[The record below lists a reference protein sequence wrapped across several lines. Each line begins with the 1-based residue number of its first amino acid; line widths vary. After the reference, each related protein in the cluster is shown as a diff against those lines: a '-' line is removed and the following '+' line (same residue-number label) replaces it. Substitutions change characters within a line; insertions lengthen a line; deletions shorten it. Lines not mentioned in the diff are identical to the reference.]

1 MKKKKITSIT
11 LGAIVTT
18 IALIAFFNAPNST
31 APVQQ
36 PEAETMR
43 TSGAGIALQNW
54 AFERA
59 YPGTTVPIS
68 KYADAYKA
76 KQLMEANASRNVP
89 GEWSSLGPINI
100 GGRTLCLAFH
110 PTDEDIIYAGS
121 ASGGLWKT
129 TTQGFGQDA
138 WEYIPTG
145 FPVLGVAAIAIDSND
160 PDTIIIGTGETY
172 GVGFAEP
179 GTVNRLTRGTYGIG
193 ILKTTDGGL
202 TWNHVLQFNQEDI
215 KGIQDVVYNPQNSQ
229 EVYAAATDGVYK
241 SSDGGDTWTLIFA
254 LTNCIDIEIDPTNG
268 DIIYVSHGNFN
279 YGLDPN
285 LSGIFKSTDGGTTF
299 NELLDPGL
307 ITAWSGNAKLLLDPT
322 NPNTLY
328 ASTQVGWFNTGATTP
343 AGVFVSNDAGNTWTL
358 LNNQNIAQF
367 QGWYSH
373 DFAINPNNTSEI
385 QYVGVSAWKSTDGGV
400 NFNQQS
406 TNSWTLGQVS
416 VEIPEGADN
425 YVHSDIHG
433 VYYHPINNKVFYA
446 TDGGVFI
453 SDDGSVPFTTLNGG
467 LQTTQYYA
475 DMGSSTTDPNF
486 LIAGAQDN
494 ASYIYRGEPSWW
506 RVLGGDGMNASVN
519 QEDDDIV
526 YGSSQGLVLRRSP
539 NNGAGFSNISPNL
552 VSGDFPA
559 FSAPFEIAPSDPNI
573 LYAGATFL
581 YKATDGAV
589 IPGSWVATS
598 STAVDVF
605 PIMKIAISPNDPDL
619 VYVTTSPDPTN
630 GPAGAKIFK
639 TTDGG
644 ASFIQLVNGLPNRIC
659 KDIEFDPTN
668 EDILYA
674 VFSGFGTDHVYKTVD
689 AGATWTSI
697 DNGMIPDVP
706 ANTILIDP
714 LNPDDVYLGNDLG
727 VYYSSDGGASWET
740 FNEELPE
747 AVMIYDL
754 NDSPSNRMVRIAT
767 HGHGIWQ
774 RSYVNDPLAVED
786 FDKLNTELT
795 LYPNPANTSITL
807 SSQRLGE
814 SDFSIDIFSV
824 SGQKI
829 ISVTSE
835 GASLSANELSLDV
848 SSLAAGIYLARL
860 SQNGAVTTQQ
870 FIKN

>member
-1 MKKKKITSIT
+1 MKKITTIT
-11 LGAIVTT
+11 LGAVLAI
-18 IALIAFFNAPNST
+18 IALVAFLYAPNPTVPIQES
-31 APVQQ
+31 
-36 PEAETMR
+36 ENESLR
-43 TSGAGIALQNW
+43 TSGAGTALQTW

-59 YPGTTVPIS
+59 YPGTTVSIS
-68 KYADAYKA
+68 KYSEAYEDQKKLKA
-76 KQLMEANASRNVP
+76 SQARSVP
-89 GEWSSLGPINI
+89 GEWSSMGPINI

-138 WEYIPTG
+138 WEYVPTG
-145 FPVLGVAAIAIDSND
+145 FPVLGVAAIAIDNND

-193 ILKTTDGGL
+193 ILKTTDGGQ
-202 TWNHVLQFNQEDI
+202 TWDHVLQFNQEDI
-215 KGIQDVVYNPQNSQ
+215 KGIQDVAFNPQNSQ

-241 SSDGGDTWTLIFA
+241 SSDGGDTWSLIFA

-279 YGLDPN
+279 YVLDPT
-285 LSGIFKSTDGGTTF
+285 LSGIFKSTDGGNTF

-307 ITAWSGNAKLLLDPT
+307 ITAWSGSAKLILDPT
-322 NPNTLY
+322 DSNIIY
-328 ASTQVGWFNTGATTP
+328 ASTQVGWFNTGPTTP
-343 AGVFVSNDAGNTWTL
+343 AGVFKSTDGGNTWAL
-358 LNNQNIAQF
+358 HNNQNVAQF

-373 DFAINPNNTSEI
+373 DFAINPANNSEMA
-385 QYVGVSAWKSTDGGV
+385 YVGVAAWKSTDGGV
-400 NFNQQS
+400 NFNVVS
-406 TNSWTLGQVS
+406 ANSWTMGQVP
-416 VEIPEGADN
+416 VDIPEGSDN

-453 SDDGSVPFTTLNGG
+453 SDDGDQPFTTLNGG
-467 LQTTQYYA
+467 LRTTQYYA
-475 DMGSSTTDPNF
+475 DMGSSASDPNF

-494 ASYIYRGEPSWW
+494 ATYIYRGEPSWW
-506 RVLGGDGMNASVN
+506 RVIGGDGMNASVN
-519 QEDDDIV
+519 QDDDDIV
-526 YGSSQGLVLRRSP
+526 YGSFQGLNIRRSI
-539 NNGAGFSNISPNL
+539 NNGFGFGPVAPNL
-552 VSGDFPA
+552 VSGDFTA
-559 FSAPFEIAPSDPNI
+559 FSAPFELAPSDQSI
-573 LYAGATFL
+573 LYAGGTYL
-581 YKATDGAV
+581 YKATDGAATSA
-589 IPGSWVATS
+589 SWVATS
-598 STAVDVF
+598 VSAVDVF

-630 GPAGAKIFK
+630 GPNGAKIFK

-644 ASFIQLVNGLPNRIC
+644 QTFTQLTNGLPNRIC
-659 KDIEFDPTN
+659 KDIEFDPSDDN
-668 EDILYA
+668 ILYA

-689 AGATWTSI
+689 AGNSWQSI

-714 LNPDDVYLGNDLG
+714 INPEDIYMGNDLG
-727 VYYSSDGGASWET
+727 VYYSDNGGISWET

-754 NDSPSNRMVRIAT
+754 NDSPSNRKVRIAT

-786 FDKLNTELT
+786 FESVADFKLF
-795 LYPNPANTSITL
+795 PNPAGNEVTL
-807 SSQRLGE
+807 SSLRLNE
-814 SDFSIDIFSV
+814 APFSVEIFSIT
-824 SGQKI
+824 GQKV
-829 ISVTSE
+829 ISVTSD
-835 GASLSANELSLDV
+835 GASLGSNEISVDV
-848 SSLAAGIYLARL
+848 SSLASGVYLAKL
-860 SQNGAVTTQQ
+860 NQKGAVTTQQ